1 MPVKN
6 RIVALMGEKQSKE
19 NRPISQ
25 AEVARETG
33 LTRQSV
39 SLWARG
45 EITQFNSETIERLC
59 KYFGCQI
66 GDLLYIEEDPIGEP
80 QN

>member
-1 MPVKN
+1 MKN

-33 LTRQSV
+33 LTRQAIGK
-39 SLWARG
+39 WARG
-45 EITQFNSETIERLC
+45 EISQFNSETIEQLC
-59 KYFGCQI
+59 R
-66 GDLLYIEEDPIGEP
+66 
-80 QN
+80 